1 MGCKSLF
8 SFSSYR
14 ANFMLSPRFIDISQ
28 PSWVN
33 IQMFAPM
40 GSEQVLH
47 LTQTVITDPEW
58 NKEGRYLLVKNW
70 SCLITLIYVIKWKL
84 YITQTNYI

>member
-47 LTQTVITDPEW
+47 LMQTVITDPEW
-58 NKEGRYLLVKNW
+58 NKEGQMFTSEKLKLLNHFNI
-70 SCLITLIYVIKWKL
+70 CNQMEIIHYPD
-84 YITQTNYI
+84 

>member
-1 MGCKSLF
+1 
-8 SFSSYR
+8 
-14 ANFMLSPRFIDISQ
+14 MLSPRFIDISQ
-28 PSWVN
+28 PRWVN

-58 NKEGRYLLVKNW
+58 NKEGRYLLVKN
-70 SCLITLIYVIKWKL
+70 
-84 YITQTNYI
+84 

>member
-1 MGCKSLF
+1 
-8 SFSSYR
+8 
-14 ANFMLSPRFIDISQ
+14 MLSPRFIDISQ

-58 NKEGRYLLVKNW
+58 NKEGRYLLVKN
-70 SCLITLIYVIKWKL
+70 
-84 YITQTNYI
+84 